1 MSGQGVGGWTFPP
14 PLFYDY
20 HPTQNLQ
27 EVSSVRSET
36 PTSLRQPLHLKTV
49 KCLVEVGVNLPLFY
63 NDHSIPKHSRS
74 GSELPTFLQRP
85 PHLNYKKSW
94 MGGVS
99 PSPLYNN
106 HPTQN
111 IKDDAGMGVN
121 LHLFMI
127 TTQIKKINH
136 LSTMNIPKPKKCVGG
151 GGEPSPDY
159 DDQIIEIAISITRPV
174 NKLNCRHCSRCWP
187 LPGQKQKQNL
197 THRICTAWCSA
208 R

>member
-1 MSGQGVGGWTFPP
+1 MSGQGVG
-14 PLFYDY
+14 
-20 HPTQNLQ
+20 
-27 EVSSVRSET
+27 EM
-36 PTSLRQPLHLKTV
+36 
-49 KCLVEVGVNLPLFY
+49 NLPPTTFLRLSPY
-63 NDHSIPKHSRS
+63 PKFARS
-74 GSELPTFLQRP
+74 FFGTEWNPHLLTTTTPPKNSKMPCRGGGELPTFLQRP
-85 PHLNYKKSW
+85 PHLNYKKSC

-99 PSPLYNN
+99 PPPLYNN

-187 LPGQKQKQNL
+187 LPSQKQNL